1 MAPAEEK
8 KLKLKSPNFIV
19 SSTRLSVRNLPASW
33 DEKKVKDLFV
43 AAVSTAGHTAGCS
56 MAQHGAAG
64 AQRG

>member
-1 MAPAEEK
+1 MPPTLALVPKPASKPTNRVAPAEEK

-43 AAVSTAGHTAGCS
+43 AAVSRA
-56 MAQHGAAG
+56 
-64 AQRG
+64 